1 MKDETKLIDRIE
13 RLHAITSQHA
23 LTTQHIAISPSGTT
37 ANATTYFSGV
47 HFGKGKWEGQTCT
60 AYGKYIDELV
70 LLPLASEGAGVDPD
84 GEGEKAV
91 PLAGA
96 SGEWRVKKRTVEF
109 MARVG
114 EEGIFERD

>member
-1 MKDETKLIDRIE
+1 M
-13 RLHAITSQHA
+13 
-23 LTTQHIAISPSGTT
+23 
-37 ANATTYFSGV
+37 

-96 SGEWRVKKRTVEF
+96 SGEWRVKKRRVEF

>member
-1 MKDETKLIDRIE
+1 M
-13 RLHAITSQHA
+13 
-23 LTTQHIAISPSGTT
+23 
-37 ANATTYFSGV
+37 
-47 HFGKGKWEGQTCT
+47 
-60 AYGKYIDELV
+60 

-84 GEGEKAV
+84 GKGEKAV

-96 SGEWRVKKRTVEF
+96 SGEWRVKKRRVEF